1 MNSPGA
7 VALIGVVG
15 AIAGALIAVLGS
27 AWTTRI
33 ADRHAMQER
42 EQIAYQAF
50 VIALDHFD
58 ELWNAPLEQ
67 YNDATV
73 KPMGPQTSEYAE
85 AIQVAYAAVLLS
97 APKVPRQAADAAR
110 RAAWAMGDRLSPPPG
125 KAPGTEDLPTLIEN
139 FRRARHAFERAV
151 ISR

>member
-7 VALIGVVG
+7 VALIGVAG

-58 ELWNAPLEQ
+58 ELWNGPAEQ
-67 YNDATV
+67 YNDATA
-73 KPMGPQTSEYAE
+73 KPLAPLTSKYAE

-97 APKVPRQAADAAR
+97 APRVPREAGDAAR
-110 RAAWAMGDRLSPPPG
+110 KAAWAVDDRLSPPPG
-125 KAPGTEDLPTLIEN
+125 KAPGTEDLSKLIED
-139 FRRARHAFERAV
+139 FRNAGHAFQNEV
-151 ISR
+151 TSR

>member
-7 VALIGVVG
+7 VALIGVAG

-42 EQIAYQAF
+42 EQNAYQAF

-58 ELWNAPLEQ
+58 EL
-67 YNDATV
+67 
-73 KPMGPQTSEYAE
+73 
-85 AIQVAYAAVLLS
+85 
-97 APKVPRQAADAAR
+97 
-110 RAAWAMGDRLSPPPG
+110 
-125 KAPGTEDLPTLIEN
+125 
-139 FRRARHAFERAV
+139 
-151 ISR
+151 